1 MQMTFKEM
9 IRRSA
14 VLEESHELT
23 IRLQWVSGV
32 AEHFSSRC
40 SMILNLL
47 SRDPSACFYLT
58 TPPLHG
64 EGSNSIDKRRQTS
77 KNSQNSPGSHSETR
91 STRSTHL
98 TMCLC
103 LSTQYLIALLTNI
116 SCFFVKPFGP
126 TPPLKVIPAVGRK
139 VAVKSCRLLYILRRS
154 RSSMLSL
161 WGGIGGGALS
171 DSRIWSALPAC
182 MQWEESLL
190 IVLLTWIFLNVSI
203 SWLYL
208 TLLTEHIRVCFN
220 AIFIF

>member
-23 IRLQWVSGV
+23 ICLQWVSGV
-32 AEHFSSRC
+32 AGHFSSQC

-58 TPPLHG
+58 TPCAKG
-64 EGSNSIDKRRQTS
+64 SIDKRRQTS

-161 WGGIGGGALS
+161 WGGNGGGALS
-171 DSRIWSALPAC
+171 DSRICSALPAC

-203 SWLYL
+203 LD
-208 TLLTEHIRVCFN
+208 
-220 AIFIF
+220 FISRCLPSTSAF